1 VNPYAVLTRV
11 FLTVLVHSRGLGID
25 CLPHFL
31 VQSSVERTARLIIY
45 GHPFKIEALGKLIP
59 TVEAI
64 EQAKYCRPAALRSA
78 AIIRLRMA
86 GTSFPRENKTVS
98 PCAMQSPADPFLWLV
113 LFG

>member
-1 VNPYAVLTRV
+1 M
-11 FLTVLVHSRGLGID
+11 HSRGLGID
-25 CLPHFL
+25 RLPHFL
-31 VQSSVERTARLIIY
+31 VAIIGRAY
-45 GHPFKIEALGKLIP
+45 CEPFKIEALAKMIP

-98 PCAMQSPADPFLWLV
+98 TAP
-113 LFG
+113 